1 MERGPNYSL
10 HEDGTPVNPPNG
22 TAPSSDGTP
31 PAGLEKRVT
40 VPATTGRIM
49 DRKDRIFQRSKGQ
62 WNIRRQKVPQYWKL
76 YLQDPFHTMVNMR
89 LSKVLGSLM
98 LAYIVVLIVFG
109 ALYTTPPE
117 SCKVAVFSFFDG
129 FSFSVSVLFTIGFGT
144 NGGDVF
150 FNGCAWVQTI
160 ITIQS
165 LIGVLLDALSIGI
178 IFQRFSRAQA
188 RANTIVLST
197 HACARCIRGELYFMF
212 QVCEMRKHQL
222 VEAHVRM
229 YAIRHDMEFGE
240 HYYFQSYP
248 MRIQH
253 PDDDLGGMLL
263 LALPSVVVHRMDAW
277 SPLLRPKSAEIC
289 GLHHNPAKGYLFPE
303 PICRE
308 ADAQSGD
315 RDATVQVNRATN
327 HVHNTCRCANG
338 NAANGDNHA
347 ARQPPSIEEIKQYW
361 EESQV
366 CHGPFGLRYGVVD
379 DGLTA
384 WLVLLLDLV
393 QLEVVVLVEG
403 IDAVTSSTIQV
414 RHSYKAEDI
423 VFNHRHVNCV
433 DVDPETGGAV
443 VDFRRFH
450 ETQPVDPEC
459 NKVAGSFY

>member
-1 MERGPNYSL
+1 MKMERGPSYA
-10 HEDGTPVNPPNG
+10 EYQDGVPLNAPVG
-22 TAPSSDGTP
+22 TSSSSSDS
-31 PAGLEKRVT
+31 PAKRVDMPT
-40 VPATTGRIM
+40 TTGRIM
-49 DRKDRIFQRSKGQ
+49 DRKDALFQRSKGQ
-62 WNIRRQKVPQYWKL
+62 WNIRRQKVPHYWKL
-76 YLQDPFHTMVNMR
+76 YMQDPFHTVVNMR
-89 LSKVLGSLM
+89 LSKVLGSLVF
-98 LAYIVVLIVFG
+98 AYLVVITVFG

-117 SCKVAVFSFFDG
+117 QCKLAIHSFFDG

-150 FNGCAWVQTI
+150 FGDCVWVQTI
-160 ITIQS
+160 ITLES
-165 LIGVLLDALSIGI
+165 LAGILLDALAIGI

-188 RANTIVLST
+188 RANTIVMST
-197 HACARCIRGELYFMF
+197 HACVRRIRGNLYFMF

-229 YAIRHDMEFGE
+229 YAIRHDVEFGE

-277 SPLLRPKSAEIC
+277 SPLLRPKSAETC
-289 GLHHNPAKGYLFPE
+289 GQHHNPARGYLFPE
-303 PICRE
+303 PLCRE

-315 RDATVQVNRATN
+315 RDASVLVNQATN
-327 HVHNTCRCANG
+327 PVHNTCRCATG
-338 NAANGDNHA
+338 NAAMGDVHA
-347 ARQPPSIEEIKQYW
+347 ATQPPTIDEIKQYW
-361 EESQV
+361 AES
-366 CHGPFGLRYGVVD
+366 
-379 DGLTA
+379 
-384 WLVLLLDLV
+384 

-403 IDAVTSSTIQV
+403 IDAVTSATIQV

-423 VFNHRHVNCV
+423 MFNHRHVNCV

-443 VDFRRFH
+443 IDFRRFH
-450 ETQPVDPEC
+450 ETKPVDPEC

>member
-1 MERGPNYSL
+1 MKMERGSSYAEY
-10 HEDGTPVNPPNG
+10 EDGAQMNRLPDTS
-22 TAPSSDGTP
+22 PSSSE
-31 PAGLEKRVT
+31 GLVKRVNMPT
-40 VPATTGRIM
+40 TTGRIM
-49 DRKDRIFQRSKGQ
+49 DRKDALFQRSKGQ
-62 WNIRRQKVPQYWKL
+62 WNIRRQKMPHYWKL
-76 YLQDPFHTMVNMR
+76 YMQDPFHTVVNMR

-98 LAYIVVLIVFG
+98 LAYIIVITVFG
-109 ALYTTPPE
+109 ALYMTPPDQ
-117 SCKVAVFSFFDG
+117 CKMAINTFFDG

-150 FNGCAWVQTI
+150 FGDCVWVQTI
-160 ITIQS
+160 ITLESFFGI
-165 LIGVLLDALSIGI
+165 LLDALAIGI

-188 RANTIVLST
+188 RANTIVMST
-197 HACARCIRGELYFMF
+197 HACVRRIRGHLYFMF

-229 YAIRHDMEFGE
+229 YAIRHDEEFGE

-277 SPLLRPKSAEIC
+277 SPLLRPKSAETC
-289 GLHHNPAKGYLFPE
+289 GQHHNPARGYLFPE
-303 PICRE
+303 PLCRE

-315 RDATVQVNRATN
+315 RDGAVNVNQTTN
-327 HVHNTCRCANG
+327 
-338 NAANGDNHA
+338 
-347 ARQPPSIEEIKQYW
+347 PQYW
-361 EESQV
+361 AES
-366 CHGPFGLRYGVVD
+366 
-379 DGLTA
+379 
-384 WLVLLLDLV
+384 

-403 IDAVTSSTIQV
+403 IDAVTSATIQV

-443 VDFRRFH
+443 IDFRRFH
-450 ETQPVDPEC
+450 ETKPVSPEC